1 MALVSSMIW
10 LKKQL
15 VVRLL
20 VLLHCLPLVVG
31 QCLALLAP
39 PARFWLMITKVDRN
53 MASSDTIMVSSQ
65 NG

>member
-20 VLLHCLPLVVG
+20 VLLHWLPLVVG
-31 QCLALLAP
+31 EGLALLARP
-39 PARFWLMITKVDRN
+39 PG
-53 MASSDTIMVSSQ
+53 S
-65 NG
+65 G